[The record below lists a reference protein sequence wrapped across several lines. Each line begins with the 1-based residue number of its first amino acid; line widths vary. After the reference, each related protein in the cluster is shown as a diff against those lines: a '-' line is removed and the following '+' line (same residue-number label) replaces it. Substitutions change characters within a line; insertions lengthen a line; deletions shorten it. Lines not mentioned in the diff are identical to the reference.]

1 MHVLE
6 VTGSHNV
13 AAMLRWLAEEVSG
26 NAVEAGG
33 DPIELSESLKA
44 IIEVDDAAAGP
55 VSTLDIRLVRPA
67 GTPFEIGVVER
78 NLSHPGD

>member
-6 VTGSHNV
+6 VSGPHNV
-13 AAMLRWLAEEVSG
+13 AAMLRWLAEEVSE
-26 NAVEAGG
+26 NAVDTGG
-33 DPIELSESLKA
+33 DPIKLSETLKA
-44 IIEVDDAAAGP
+44 VIEVDDASSSP

-67 GTPFEIGVVER
+67 EAPFELGVER